1 MTTTLDDVDRK
12 ILDLLQQDG
21 RMTNAAIGAEV
32 GMTAPSVFERIRKLE
47 QRGVIKGYSAVVN
60 PAALGKV
67 ITAFIRLTA
76 AWDERHEPGIAEISR
91 DPDVLELYNV
101 AGEDCFILK
110 TRVDNPE
117 QLEALLQRIRSR
129 ITVQRSVTMIAMSAI
144 KENAPLKCQTTSEGR
159 LPLPSNGR
167 HVLSVPTN

>member
-1 MTTTLDDVDRK
+1 MATTLDDVDRK

-47 QRGVIKGYSAVVN
+47 QRRVIKGYTAVVN
-60 PAALGKV
+60 PAALGKN

-101 AGEDCFILK
+101 AGEDCFIVK
-110 TRVDNPE
+110 TRVENPE

-129 ITVQRSVTMIAMSAI
+129 ITVQRSVT
-144 KENAPLKCQTTSEGR
+144 
-159 LPLPSNGR
+159 
-167 HVLSVPTN
+167 